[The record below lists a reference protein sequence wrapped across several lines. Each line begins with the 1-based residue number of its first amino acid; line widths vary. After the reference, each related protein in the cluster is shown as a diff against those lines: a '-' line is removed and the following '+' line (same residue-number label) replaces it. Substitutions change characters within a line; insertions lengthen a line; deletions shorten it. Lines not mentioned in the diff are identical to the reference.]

1 MYLQKNMKMAD
12 LVHLNYLL
20 LNVLNRFNIS
30 LGFADA
36 SIEEVCRKH
45 QIDVNFFLDI
55 ANTYHHKDYFPQKQL
70 QRYPVKSILQ
80 YLRNTHIYYIEK
92 KLPELEFLLKQTIKI
107 CYRDEKTSQ
116 LIISFFSGY
125 KDQLTLHIEKEERDV
140 FPYVYW
146 LESAESDIPVN
157 SDMVARYGN
166 YSIEDYKNTHD
177 DVEEKLTDLQN
188 LIVKYL
194 PRPADMYACNKL
206 LFEIFALENDL
217 NDHSRIEEKVMI
229 PKALSMEK
237 IIKEK
242 IKKFSS

>member
-1 MYLQKNMKMAD
+1 MAD

-36 SIEEVCRKH
+36 SVEEVCKKY

-70 QRYPVKSILQ
+70 QRYPVKTILQ
-80 YLRNTHIYYIEK
+80 YLRNTHIYYLEK
-92 KLPELEFLLKQTIKI
+92 KLPELELLLKQTIKI
-107 CYRDEKTSQ
+107 CYKDEKTSQ

-125 KDQLTLHIEKEERDV
+125 KDQLTRHIEKEEREV

-146 LESAESDIPVN
+146 LENTETDGSLQKE
-157 SDMVARYGN
+157 MVVKYLD
-166 YSIEDYKNTHD
+166 YSIEHYKNTHD

-237 IIKEK
+237 STKEK
-242 IKKFSS
+242 ITKFSN

>member
-1 MYLQKNMKMAD
+1 
-12 LVHLNYLL
+12 
-20 LNVLNRFNIS
+20 
-30 LGFADA
+30 
-36 SIEEVCRKH
+36 
-45 QIDVNFFLDI
+45 VNFFLDI

-70 QRYPVKSILQ
+70 QRYPVKTILQ
-80 YLRNTHIYYIEK
+80 YLRNTHIYYLEK
-92 KLPELEFLLKQTIKI
+92 KLPELELLLKQTIKI
-107 CYRDEKTSQ
+107 CYKDEKTSQ

-125 KDQLTLHIEKEERDV
+125 KDQLTRHIEKEEREV

-146 LESAESDIPVN
+146 LENTETDGSLQKE
-157 SDMVARYGN
+157 MVVKYLD
-166 YSIEDYKNTHD
+166 YSIEHYKNTHD

-237 IIKEK
+237 STKEK
-242 IKKFSS
+242 ITKFSN